1 MAIVDFDG
9 TILACNDRFLRM
21 SGRTEDELVGA
32 QFSVVLHPDE
42 APGAQVAFRRF
53 IRGSEEEYET
63 SLRCV
68 RPDGSE
74 ILVRGLVRADRSVS
88 PPRAVAVVEDVSA
101 DGKLLAAI
109 SRREDRFRSMIE
121 NATDLLTIVD
131 AQGRALY
138 QSPAVTRILGWT
150 PSEHIS
156 EPAFELVH
164 PDDRE
169 RCRRAFAQLRQDG
182 KPVTMTYRVRHKDGR
197 WLHVETTCSN
207 LLDDPSVGGIV
218 INSRD
223 VTDSH
228 LAQERL
234 REAEERYRTLVEQLP
249 LVVYATSASDQGEV
263 VYMSPRIVD
272 LLGYPLEQWQSG
284 RGLWEQVLH
293 PDDRER
299 VVAEI
304 ARERGRHDRI
314 RVEYRMVAADGR
326 TVFVIDDMV
335 LLRHPDGSA
344 PVYQGVIIDIT
355 ERETLQEQLRHVQ
368 RVDAIGRLAGGIAH
382 DFNNLLMGIIGY
394 SDFAIEANAAGDPE
408 RVHQDIERVRASAD
422 RARSLTQQLLA
433 FGRKQVLR
441 EQPVNVGSAIAEVEE
456 LLRRVI
462 GEDIEVVVDVDP
474 NTGFVNVDPAQF
486 EQLLINLAINS
497 RDAMPG
503 GGTLTIT
510 ATAREIGG
518 AQNRV
523 RPGRYAAIRVADTG
537 LGMDEST
544 LAQLFEPFF
553 TTKPKG
559 KGTGLGLASAHG
571 FIRQSGGDVRVSS
584 APNRGTEFEILLPA
598 GAPAA
603 TPPDEPVR
611 AVA

>member
-1 MAIVDFDG
+1 
-9 TILACNDRFLRM
+9 
-21 SGRTEDELVGA
+21 
-32 QFSVVLHPDE
+32 
-42 APGAQVAFRRF
+42 
-53 IRGSEEEYET
+53 
-63 SLRCV
+63 
-68 RPDGSE
+68 
-74 ILVRGLVRADRSVS
+74 
-88 PPRAVAVVEDVSA
+88 
-101 DGKLLAAI
+101 
-109 SRREDRFRSMIE
+109 
-121 NATDLLTIVD
+121 
-131 AQGRALY
+131 
-138 QSPAVTRILGWT
+138 
-150 PSEHIS
+150 
-156 EPAFELVH
+156 
-164 PDDRE
+164 
-169 RCRRAFAQLRQDG
+169 
-182 KPVTMTYRVRHKDGR
+182 
-197 WLHVETTCSN
+197 
-207 LLDDPSVGGIV
+207 
-218 INSRD
+218 
-223 VTDSH
+223 
-228 LAQERL
+228 
-234 REAEERYRTLVEQLP
+234 
-249 LVVYATSASDQGEV
+249 
-263 VYMSPRIVD
+263 
-272 LLGYPLEQWQSG
+272 
-284 RGLWEQVLH
+284 
-293 PDDRER
+293 
-299 VVAEI
+299 
-304 ARERGRHDRI
+304 
-314 RVEYRMVAADGR
+314 MVAADGR

-510 ATAREIGG
+510 ATARDIGG

-523 RPGRYAAIRVADTG
+523 RPGRYVAIRVADTG

-611 AVA
+611 AIA